1 MMHSFLN
8 DLDTA
13 VIIFFLFLSM
23 LASIWI
29 GYKMAYKK
37 PEINSMATELIS
49 PLLGLLALL
58 MAFTFGMSNSRYDDR
73 KSNLIDE
80 ANCIGT
86 AVLRADIYPD
96 SIKNEFKKDFKA
108 YLSSRKDFY
117 TLKNDEAK
125 IDASLKQTAITTN
138 KLWNRAAFYAKNKD
152 FFIQSNMMLPA
163 LNDMFDSTSKSNIT
177 YISKVPESIIYLL
190 LIFSIIISYYIGYK
204 SGLEKKIELNFI
216 LGFCTLI
223 CVVIFIT
230 LDLDRSRRG
239 PINLNTEIKI
249 IQMLNKQ

>member
-1 MMHSFLN
+1 MIHSLLN
-8 DLDTA
+8 DLDTS
-13 VIIFFLFLSM
+13 VIILILFLFM

-86 AVLRADIYPD
+86 AILRADIYPD
-96 SIKNEFKKDFKA
+96 SLKNEFKKDFNV

-117 TLKNDEAK
+117 TLENDEAK
-125 IDASLKQTAITTN
+125 INASLKQTATASN
-138 KLWNRAAFYAKNKD
+138 KLWSRASFYAKDKNY
-152 FFIQSNMMLPA
+152 FIQSNMMLPA
-163 LNDMFDSTSKSNIT
+163 LNDMFDSTAKSNIT

-190 LIFSIIISYYIGYK
+190 FLFSIIISFYIGYK

-216 LGFCTLI
+216 LGFCALI

-239 PINLNTEIKI
+239 LINLNTEVQI